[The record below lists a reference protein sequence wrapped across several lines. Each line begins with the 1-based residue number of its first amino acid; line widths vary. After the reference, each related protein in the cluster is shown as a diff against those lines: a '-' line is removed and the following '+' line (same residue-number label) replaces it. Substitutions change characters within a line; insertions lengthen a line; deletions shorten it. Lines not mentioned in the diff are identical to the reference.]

1 MAEESAVAGSV
12 SVSCLMGCRGSG
24 FMNPGSSDA
33 PRLAEVGLLCRS
45 CFNRL
50 HRDVVELPG
59 LVEHLLAVGDSGQ
72 PRESGAGSGSGVPG
86 SKVLYSQTLMM
97 VDELSAL
104 LARLGLMIGTLRG
117 VEVPGV
123 ASWWRGHNGE
133 PLGVRS
139 VDSLCELSAWV
150 DSQLEWFAG
159 RAEVGPFRRDLSR
172 VLATAR
178 ARWPQRERQ
187 RHLPQVKCERC
198 GQTSLWYYPPSGP
211 GLSPEIVCENLACG
225 LQLSDSKWSARVSAI
240 ARAAGFGG
248 EID

>member
-1 MAEESAVAGSV
+1 MVKESANAGSV
-12 SVSCLMGCRGSG
+12 SVTCLMGCRGSG
-24 FMNPGSSDA
+24 FMNPSSSDA

-59 LVEHLLAVGDSGQ
+59 LVEHLLSVGDSGQ
-72 PRESGAGSGSGVPG
+72 PRESGTGSGGGVPG
-86 SKVLYSQTLMM
+86 SKVLYSATLMM

-123 ASWWRGHNGE
+123 AGWWRGHNGE

-139 VDSLCELSAWV
+139 VDPLCELSAWV
-150 DSQLEWFAG
+150 DSQLDWFAG

-187 RHLPQVKCERC
+187 RHLPGVKCERC

-211 GLSPEIVCENLACG
+211 DLPQEIVCENLTCG